1 MVKNTRAKKA
11 VSMQHRLSPLAV
23 LTALMFHSIPVW
35 CSSDAIE
42 FNTDVL
48 DVKDQKNI
56 DISQF
61 SRAGFVMPGNYQMDI
76 HINKQVVTDQPVIYM
91 APADDAKGS
100 VVCLSPDQAKLLGL
114 KEEFQNKLVWWNKGQ
129 CLDVNSLKGMQVK
142 GDLGT
147 NSLYLSIPQAYLEYT
162 AENWDPPALW
172 DDGVAGVL
180 FDYNL
185 NGTRNRPQSGAA
197 TTDISGNG
205 TTGANFGP
213 WRLRADWQAQKNS
226 GGDSNSSSEGT
237 SWDWSRFYA
246 YRALKSLHAKM
257 TMGEDYLNS
266 DLFDNFRFG
275 GVSLESD
282 DNMLPPNLRGYAPE
296 IVGVAKTNA
305 KVTVKQQGRVIYETQ
320 VASGPFRIQDLNDA
334 VSGKLDVTVT
344 EQDGSTSTFQ
354 VDTASIPYLSRP
366 GSVRF
371 KAAAGKPDDSEHHSQ
386 GPVFGTGEFSWG
398 INNGWSLY
406 GGLLG
411 AGEYNEASVGIG
423 RDLLFLGAIS
433 FDVTRSNAQLDD
445 GTHSGNSYRLSYSKR
460 FDDYDSQITF
470 AGYRFSEKEFMSMD
484 NYLDA
489 RYGSSDSYSDKEMYT
504 VTFNKQF
511 KDLGVSLY
519 LNYSHQTYWD
529 SPADDRFNVSLS
541 KYFDIGKFKDVSVN
555 ASLYRSV
562 YQGTVDNSFY
572 LSLSLPLSDKSS
584 MGYSGQAGGD
594 SSSQN
599 LSYNKTIDNNNNY
612 SVSAGLG
619 SENNASFNGFYNHT
633 GDKAKMTA
641 TAAYA
646 AGDYSSAG
654 ASISGGLTA
663 TAHGAALHTIGG
675 PGDTRLMVDTGGVE
689 GVPVQGAG
697 SPTHTNYFGK
707 AVISGINSYY
717 RTDAS
722 IDVAN
727 LSDDVE
733 AIKSVTQATLTEG
746 AIGYRKFDV
755 LAGEKMMALIRL
767 ADGSVP
773 PFGATVE
780 NSDQRETGIVN
791 DNGMVYLS
799 GMTPNAK
806 MTVAWDGK
814 QQCEIQLP
822 KVLKTENSDGSAAN
836 LLLPCVESVN

>member
-1 MVKNTRAKKA
+1 MANKNLAMTTFLTL
-11 VSMQHRLSPLAV
+11 HRLSPLAI
-23 LTALMFHSIPVW
+23 LTSLFLHSVPAW
-35 CSSDAIE
+35 SSDTVE

-61 SRAGFVMPGNYQMDI
+61 ARAGFVMPGNYQMDI

-91 APADDAKGS
+91 APPDDAKGS
-100 VVCLSPDQAKLLGL
+100 VVCLAPDQVKFLGL
-114 KEEFQNKLVWWNKGQ
+114 KEEYQNKLIWWNDSK
-129 CLDVNSLKGMQVK
+129 CLDITSLQGMQAK

-172 DDGVAGVL
+172 DDGLAGAL
-180 FDYNL
+180 FDYNV
-185 NGTRNRPQSGAA
+185 NAQRNRPQSGAA

-213 WRLRADWQAQKNS
+213 WRLRADWQAQKYS
-226 GGDSNSSSEGT
+226 GGDSGSDESSSF
-237 SWDWSRFYA
+237 DWSRYYA
-246 YRALKSLHAKM
+246 YRALKSIHAKL
-257 TMGEDYLNS
+257 TMGEDYLDS
-266 DLFDNFRFG
+266 DLFDNFRFAG
-275 GVSLESD
+275 ASIKSD

-305 KVTVKQQGRVIYETQ
+305 KVTVKQKGRVLYETQ
-320 VASGPFRIQDLNDA
+320 VAAGPFRIQDMNDA
-334 VSGKLDVTVT
+334 VSGKLDVTVD
-344 EQDGSTSTFQ
+344 EQDGTSSTFQ

-371 KAAAGKPDDSEHHSQ
+371 KAAAGKPDDTDHHSQ

-411 AGEYNEASVGIG
+411 SGEYNEASIGIG
-423 RDLLFLGAIS
+423 RDLLILGALS
-433 FDVTRSNAQLDD
+433 FDITRSNAQLDD
-445 GTHSGNSYRLSYSKR
+445 GTHSGNSYRVSYSKR

-489 RYGSSDSYSDKEMYT
+489 RYGDNESYSDKEMYT

-511 KDLGVSLY
+511 KDVGISIY
-519 LNYSHQTYWD
+519 ANYSHQTYWD
-529 SPADDRFNVSLS
+529 SPADDRFSVSVS
-541 KYFDIGKFKDVSVN
+541 KYFDIGSIKDVSVN

-562 YQGTVDNSFY
+562 YQGTKDDSFY
-572 LSLSLPLSDKSS
+572 LSLSMPLGNGASLS
-584 MGYSGQAGGD
+584 YNGQTSAD

-599 LSYNKTIDNNNNY
+599 VSYNKTIDNNNNY
-612 SVSAGLG
+612 SLSAGVG
-619 SENNASFNGFYNHT
+619 AENNASFNGYYTHN
-633 GDKAKMTA
+633 GDVAKMTA

-646 AGDYSSAG
+646 QGDYSSAG
-654 ASISGGLTA
+654 LSMAGGMTA
-663 TAHGAALHTIGG
+663 TTHGAALHSIGS
-675 PGDTRLMVDTGGVE
+675 PGETRLMVDTSGVA
-689 GVPVQGAG
+689 GVPIQGSTAT
-697 SPTHTNYFGK
+697 SHSNYFGK

-717 RTDAS
+717 RTNAS
-722 IDVAN
+722 IDVSK
-727 LSDDVE
+727 LSDNVE
-733 AIKSVTQATLTEG
+733 AVKSVTQATLTEG

-755 LAGEKMMALIRL
+755 IAGEKMMAVIRL
-767 ADGSVP
+767 QDGSFP
-773 PFGATVE
+773 PFGATVQNAE
-780 NSDQRETGIVN
+780 QRETGIVN
-791 DNGMVYLS
+791 DNGMVYLT

-806 MTVAWDGK
+806 MTVAWDGD

-822 KVLKTENSDGSAAN
+822 KVLKSENSDGSAAN
-836 LLLPCVESVN
+836 LLLPCVSSVN

>member
-1 MVKNTRAKKA
+1 MAKKIEPKSKTLMHQRWSSVA
-11 VSMQHRLSPLAV
+11 IFVSLLI
-23 LTALMFHSIPVW
+23 HSIPAW
-35 CSSDAIE
+35 SSDDVIE

-91 APADDAKGS
+91 APSDDAKGS
-100 VVCLSPDQAKLLGL
+100 VLCLSPEQSKLLGL
-114 KEEFQNKLVWWNKGQ
+114 KDAYHDKLVWWNNGQ
-129 CLDVNSLKGMQVK
+129 CLDVNSLPGMQVRS
-142 GDLGT
+142 DLGT
-147 NSLYLSIPQAYLEYT
+147 NTLYLSIPQAYLEYN
-162 AENWDPPALW
+162 AEGWDPPSLW
-172 DDGVAGVL
+172 DDGVPGIL
-180 FDYNL
+180 FDYNI
-185 NGTRNRPQSGAA
+185 NATHNRPQSGAA
-197 TTDISGNG
+197 TSDISGNG
-205 TTGANFGP
+205 TTGGNFGP

-226 GGDSNSSSEGT
+226 GEDNNNSSEVS
-237 SWDWSRFYA
+237 SFDWSRFYA

-257 TMGEDYLNS
+257 TLGEDYLNS

-275 GVSLESD
+275 GASVESD

-344 EQDGSTSTFQ
+344 EQDGSVSTFQ

-366 GSVRF
+366 GSIRF
-371 KAAAGKPDDSEHHSQ
+371 KASAGKPDDSKHHSE

-411 AGEYNEASVGIG
+411 SGDYNEGSVGVG
-423 RDLLFLGAIS
+423 RDLLFLGALS
-433 FDVTRSNAQLDD
+433 FDVTRSNAVLDD

-489 RYGSSDSYSDKEMYT
+489 RYGSNESYSDKEMYT

-511 KDLGVSLY
+511 KDTGLSLY

-541 KYFDIGKFKDVSVN
+541 KYFDIGRFKDVSFN
-555 ASLYRSV
+555 ASLYRSM
-562 YQGTVDNSFY
+562 YQGIVDNSFY
-572 LSLSLPLSDKSS
+572 LSLSLPLGEGES
-584 MGYSGQAGGD
+584 MSYSGQTGGD
-594 SSSQN
+594 SNSQN
-599 LSYNKTIDNNNNY
+599 LTYNKTIDNNNNY
-612 SVSAGLG
+612 SVSAGVG
-619 SENNASFNGFYNHT
+619 AEENASFNGYYSHN
-633 GDKAKMTA
+633 GDMARVSA

-646 AGDYSSAG
+646 EGDYSSVG
-654 ASISGGLTA
+654 VSMTGGLTA
-663 TAHGAALHTIGG
+663 TTKGAALHSVGA
-675 PGDTRLMVDTGGVE
+675 PGETRLMVDTDGVE
-689 GVPVQGAG
+689 GVPIQGAG
-697 SPTHTNYFGK
+697 SPTHTNHFGK
-707 AVISGINSYY
+707 AVISGINNYY

-722 IDVAN
+722 INVAE
-727 LSDDVE
+727 LPDDVE

-767 ADGSVP
+767 TDGSIP
-773 PFGATVE
+773 PFGATVY
-780 NSDQRETGIVN
+780 NSEQRETGIVD
-791 DNGMVYLS
+791 DNGLVYLS

-822 KVLKTENSDGSAAN
+822 KLLKSESSSPTDN
-836 LLLPCVESVN
+836 LLLPCVASVN